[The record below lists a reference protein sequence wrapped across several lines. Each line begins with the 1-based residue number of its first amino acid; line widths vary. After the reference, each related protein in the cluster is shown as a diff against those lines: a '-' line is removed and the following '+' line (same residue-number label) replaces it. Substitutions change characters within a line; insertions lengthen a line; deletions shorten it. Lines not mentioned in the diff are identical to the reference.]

1 MSRSENTG
9 AIRLVSDS
17 EDTDDEFN
25 PHNIFREDLESDGA
39 SDDFT
44 FIQDK
49 VVEFR
54 GYLDRL
60 QSERPLGLE
69 SNELFALETR
79 PAVTNDEIREP
90 DELTQDETTSER
102 NEEPSEESELDKYK
116 LRVADLEK
124 ELARLRDSA
133 REGGNSIPEPS
144 SEEVFSTF
152 I

>member
-1 MSRSENTG
+1 MFHG
-9 AIRLVSDS
+9 D
-17 EDTDDEFN
+17 
-25 PHNIFREDLESDGA
+25 PESDGA

-49 VVEFR
+49 VVKFL

-60 QSERPLGLE
+60 QSERPLSLE
-69 SNELFALETR
+69 SNEPFALETR
-79 PAVTNDEIREP
+79 PTVTNDEIREP

-116 LRVADLEK
+116 LGVADLEK

-133 REGGNSIPEPS
+133 RQGGNSIPEPS

>member
-1 MSRSENTG
+1 MSRSENSG
-9 AIRLVSDS
+9 AICLVSDS

-25 PHNIFREDLESDGA
+25 LHNMFHGDPESDGA

-60 QSERPLGLE
+60 QSERPLSLE
-69 SNELFALETR
+69 SNEPFALETR
-79 PAVTNDEIREP
+79 PTVTNDEIREP

-116 LRVADLEK
+116 LNLKVQIKSYCERNQK
-124 ELARLRDSA
+124 
-133 REGGNSIPEPS
+133 
-144 SEEVFSTF
+144 
-152 I
+152 